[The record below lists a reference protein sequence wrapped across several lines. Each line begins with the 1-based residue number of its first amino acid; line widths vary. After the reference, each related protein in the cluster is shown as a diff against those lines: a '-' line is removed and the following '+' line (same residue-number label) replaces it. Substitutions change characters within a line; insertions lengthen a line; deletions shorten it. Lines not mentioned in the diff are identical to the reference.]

1 VLEGEKAVAAV
12 LPELKAKLARLRE
25 ERVASATR

>member
-12 LPELKAKLARLRE
+12 LPEIRTKLARLRE
-25 ERVASATR
+25 ERVAAK